1 MFNKTSDNK
10 EIETIIGPS
19 VKVNGDFDGQG
30 DIIIE
35 GIFEGTLKT
44 SGGLYVGEKA
54 KINGSVEAASAQIS
68 GEVTGNM
75 KIKGYLEMAP
85 SAKIFGDV
93 ELLEISIARGA
104 ILNGKCLMTNKTKS
118 ENKSETK

>member
-19 VKVNGDFDGQG
+19 VKVNGDFNGQG
-30 DIIIE
+30 DIVIE

-44 SGGLYVGEKA
+44 NGGLYVGEKA
-54 KINGSVEAASAQIS
+54 KINGNVEAASAQIS

-85 SAKIFGDV
+85 SAKIIGDI
-93 ELLEISIARGA
+93 EILEISIARGA
-104 ILNGKCLMTNKTKS
+104 ILNGKCLMISKPKA
-118 ENKSETK
+118 ETK